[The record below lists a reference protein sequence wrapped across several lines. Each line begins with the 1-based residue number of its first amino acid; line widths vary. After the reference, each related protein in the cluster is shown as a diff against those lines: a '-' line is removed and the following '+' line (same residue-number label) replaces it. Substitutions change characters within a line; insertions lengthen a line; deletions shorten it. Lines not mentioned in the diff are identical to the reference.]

1 MSDQNPTAKSILQDF
16 PRMTSGDQFVFR
28 CGRDLD
34 CFTTCC
40 HDVSIVLTPYDVLR
54 LKKAL
59 GLDSSEFLERYTLP
73 LLNAEQKFPLVILRM
88 DPETKKCPF
97 VSERGC
103 GVYGDR
109 PWACRMYPLG
119 VATPKQATPADQPFH
134 FVLREDLCHGH
145 GCGGARSLGEWLSEQ
160 GVEEYEMMAAPFQ
173 EITLHE
179 FWERGTALTPE
190 QVAMFYMACYD
201 LDRFRRFVFESRFLQ
216 LFEVDEA
223 RIEALRSDDEE
234 LLEFALLWLR
244 FCIFGEKS
252 MKMRGAV
259 VEARR
264 QAAAEPGT
272 VVPQES

>member
-1 MSDQNPTAKSILQDF
+1 MT
-16 PRMTSGDQFVFR
+16 PRDQFVFR

-40 HDVSIVLTPYDVLR
+40 RDVSIVLTPYDVLR

-59 GLDSSEFLERYTLP
+59 GLDSTEFLERYTLP

-88 DPETKKCPF
+88 DSETKKCPF
-97 VSERGC
+97 VSEQGC

-109 PWACRMYPLG
+109 PWSCRMYPLG
-119 VATPKQATPADQPFH
+119 VAAPKQPTPTAQPFH

-145 GCGGARSLGEWLSEQ
+145 GCGEKRSAGEWLSEQ

-179 FWERGTALTPE
+179 FWDRGTALTPD

-223 RIEALRSDDEE
+223 RIEALRNDDEE
-234 LLEFALLWLR
+234 LLEFAFLWLR

-252 MKMRGAV
+252 MKMRRTVA
-259 VEARR
+259 EAK
-264 QAAAEPGT
+264 QQSVTEPGF
-272 VVPQES
+272 VPQES